1 MVKRAMRLLAALLA
15 CSAVACRTAPAR
27 RAAAPAPAVAETP
40 LPPAEP
46 AAQTARLLARLG
58 DTAVLALGVPGF
70 AALPREQRLL
80 AYWLTQAAA
89 AGDAIAW
96 DQSYRHNLE
105 VVRLLRG
112 ILTHPQAVQPL
123 LLARLRDYA
132 RAVYLAHGLHDPD
145 TERKILPPFTPAELR
160 QAALAAQASG
170 AELGPADHL
179 ELALRALDGP
189 MFDPAVDPLRTAKS
203 GPDPLLASAVNLYSG
218 VTLRDLTG
226 FRDRYP
232 LNSRLIKED
241 GRVVEQVE
249 RAGGA
254 GIAPGLYADR
264 LARVAFALDQALP
277 WAMSMSQR
285 KTLELLAAYFR
296 TGEPDRFREAQRE
309 WVKEALPIDAITG
322 FVESYADPRGVK
334 ALFEGFVGAID
345 EPRSEVL
352 RRLAANA
359 QYFEDGKPWAQ
370 EWKRKGVQTPVVSAL
385 VVLGAAGE
393 NRPQGFSGVNL
404 PNEQDERDR
413 FGSKS
418 FLLPG
423 YDDAIAAARS
433 DAIAREFNPPQ
444 LADELLRCHA
454 QHRFALVAF
463 HEVVGHASG
472 KVAAA
477 MKGDPADV
485 LGASYNTLEE
495 ARADLVAHWHAL
507 DPKTLEIGLIR
518 DARCQELY
526 PQFATTAWFTFV
538 ASVPEG
544 ERVEEDHQRADQ
556 LMIWW
561 FTGKGAIAE
570 RRVDGKRY
578 LVVTD
583 TSKWHAAAGELLALL
598 QHIKA
603 TGHAARLHDLVDLH
617 ASHLDVAWR
626 DEVIGRMRALGIPRR
641 VKALPPLLRPVLA
654 DGKVVDATAEPV
666 DDLDAQIQRDW
677 ASF

>member
-1 MVKRAMRLLAALLA
+1 MVKRVMRSFAALLA
-15 CSAVACRTAPAR
+15 CSVLACRS
-27 RAAAPAPAVAETP
+27 APAPR
-40 LPPAEP
+40 PPAPAPPPEP
-46 AAQTARLLARLG
+46 AFRTQATEGAQSARLLARLG

-80 AYWLTQAAA
+80 AYWLTQAGA

-112 ILTHPQAVQPL
+112 ILTHPQAVQPRL
-123 LLARLRDYA
+123 LERLREYA
-132 RAVYLAHGLHDPD
+132 RALYLAHGLHDPD
-145 TERKILPPFTPAELR
+145 TERKILPPFTAADLR
-160 QAALAAQASG
+160 QAALAAQAAG
-170 AELGPADHL
+170 AELGPPDRL
-179 ELALRALDGP
+179 ELSLRALDGP
-189 MFDPAVDPLRTAKS
+189 MFDPAVDPLRTAKA

-218 VTLRDLTG
+218 VTARDLAG

-232 LNSRLIKED
+232 LNSRVTKED
-241 GRVVEQVE
+241 GRIVEQVE
-249 RAGGA
+249 RAGAA
-254 GIAPGLYADR
+254 GIAPGLHAAR
-264 LARVAFALDQALP
+264 LARVAAALDQALP
-277 WAMSMSQR
+277 YAASASQR
-285 KTLELLAAYFR
+285 RTLELLATYFR
-296 TGEPDRFREAQRE
+296 TGEPERFREAQRE
-309 WVKEALPIDAITG
+309 WVRESPPVDAILG

-359 QYFEDGKPWAQ
+359 QYFEDQKPWAQ
-370 EWKRKGVQTPVVSAL
+370 EWKRKDVVVPSVSAL
-385 VVLGAAGE
+385 LVLGAAGE

-404 PNEQDERDR
+404 PNEQGERDK

-423 YDDAIAAARS
+423 YDEAVAAAQS
-433 DAIAREFNPPQ
+433 DAIVREFSPASQ
-444 LADELLRCHA
+444 AADLVRCHA
-454 QHRFALVAF
+454 QQQFALVAF

-472 KVAAA
+472 RVASAL
-477 MKGDPADV
+477 KGDPADV

-495 ARADLVAHWHAL
+495 ARASLVAHWHAL
-507 DPKTLEIGLIR
+507 DPKTREIGLIP

-526 PQFATTAWFTFV
+526 PQFATTSWFTFV

-544 ERVEEDHQRADQ
+544 DRVEEDHQRGDQ

-570 RRVDGKRY
+570 RRVDGKRS

-583 TSKWHAAAGELLALL
+583 TAKWRAAAGELLALL

-617 ASHLDVAWR
+617 ASRLDVQWR
-626 DEVIGRMRALGIPRR
+626 DEVIARVRALGLPRR

-654 DGKVVDATAEPV
+654 DGKVIDATAEPV